1 MRKLKFKVGA
11 FNQKK
16 APVKTDGSFAA
27 LVPMHDAD
35 LVAGGGADASV
46 GEGGCHDGH
55 ALARHLHGAALQVEV
70 QDGVDVAV
78 MARWSKQYSDSK
90 GI

>member
-1 MRKLKFKVGA
+1 MFFTAGRSNTSTQHTVSTTQL
-11 FNQKK
+11 
-16 APVKTDGSFAA
+16 
-27 LVPMHDAD
+27 MCWIDAD

-46 GEGGCHDGH
+46 GEGGGHDGH

-78 MARWSKQYSDSK
+78 MARGS
-90 GI
+90 

>member
-1 MRKLKFKVGA
+1 
-11 FNQKK
+11 
-16 APVKTDGSFAA
+16 
-27 LVPMHDAD
+27 MHDTD

-46 GEGGCHDGH
+46 GEGGGHDGH

-78 MARWSKQYSDSK
+78 MARWSEQY
-90 GI
+90 

>member
-1 MRKLKFKVGA
+1 M
-11 FNQKK
+11 
-16 APVKTDGSFAA
+16 KTDGSFAA

-35 LVAGGGADASV
+35 LVAGGGADATV
-46 GEGGCHDGH
+46 GEGGGHDGH

-78 MARWSKQYSDSK
+78 MARWSEQY
-90 GI
+90 

>member
-1 MRKLKFKVGA
+1 M
-11 FNQKK
+11 
-16 APVKTDGSFAA
+16 KTDGSFAA
-27 LVPMHDAD
+27 LVPMHDTD
-35 LVAGGGADASV
+35 LVAGGGADATV

-78 MARWSKQYSDSK
+78 MARWSEQ
-90 GI
+90 GRINHG